1 MASIA
6 TTISCND
13 RMSSALDKIVNSLEK
28 MQSTLNTTN
37 STIEQFC
44 EKQDKVSGT
53 NKTNADSFGSLIK
66 KVTGYASA
74 LFSVQTAFNA
84 LKTGINYASDLAEVQ
99 NVVDVT
105 FANSSEQVN
114 EWSQNTLRAY
124 GLNEVSA
131 KNYVGTMGAM
141 LKSSGLTEDQALSMS
156 EAMTALAGDMASFYN
171 LDIGTSFEKIRSGIS
186 GETEPLKQLG
196 INMSVANLEA
206 YALAQGIETS
216 YSSMTQAEQ
225 AVLRYNYLLDATSD
239 AQGDFSRTQGSWANQ
254 TKLLSENWQEFL
266 GTATEGIMT
275 ALTPAV
281 EGLNNLVTT
290 LSENWSTVCSVLQI
304 AAGVIAVVVAAIAI
318 WKINQAILNGTLA
331 AFNATLWANPITW
344 VVAGFL
350 AFIAIIAIAVSA
362 VNKFGGTSY
371 SVIGTILGV
380 LNAALNV
387 ISTAIGTVYNFAVDI
402 VLSFVDLFNMFAA
415 YANGSA
421 DKIIENLLGLLYN
434 FLDIVV
440 GSILSPIAKAI
451 DTLFGTSLNNKLQSV
466 RDEGRSLVDS
476 WAGVETYTKV
486 DREKY
491 YFQGFGTV
499 KQAFNSGYNTGSSLE
514 DAFSN
519 LGVDDSST
527 YDPTSVYNASGSEW
541 STDVM
546 SGIDDTETGENT
558 SAIASNTSKSADSLK
573 WLRELAEQ
581 EHIDKYT
588 TAEVVVNFTSNA
600 NVTSTQDADS
610 VFSEFSA
617 KLQEAMMKS
626 RAG

>member
-44 EKQDKVSGT
+44 EKQDKVSGA

-239 AQGDFSRTQGSWANQ
+239 AQGDFSRTQDSWANQ

-281 EGLNNLVTT
+281 EGLNNLITNI
-290 LSENWSTVCSVLQI
+290 SENWDGFSTVLGVF
-304 AAGVIAVVVAAIAI
+304 AGAVGVAAA
-318 WKINQAILNGTLA
+318 AILAWNIYQKLLNVDLV

-350 AFIAIIAIAVSA
+350 SFIAIVAIAVKAINGFCGTNYSA
-362 VNKFGGTSY
+362 MGVIVGIFNTAVAVVWNLFSSIFNFLADRVVDAHNMLASLGNFLGNFLRNPLQAAAGLLADFVDTALSILQSLASTIDTIFGSNLASSVSGWRDNVTQWAADKFGTDQNKEYFEKWSSEDFHLNRKSY
-371 SVIGTILGV
+371 SGSWSNGYS
-380 LNAALNV
+380 AGA
-387 ISTAIGTVYNFAVDI
+387 S
-402 VLSFVDLFNMFAA
+402 LS
-415 YANGSA
+415 
-421 DKIIENLLGLLYN
+421 
-434 FLDIVV
+434 
-440 GSILSPIAKAI
+440 
-451 DTLFGTSLNNKLQSV
+451 
-466 RDEGRSLVDS
+466 
-476 WAGVETYTKV
+476 
-486 DREKY
+486 
-491 YFQGFGTV
+491 
-499 KQAFNSGYNTGSSLE
+499 

-519 LGVDDSST
+519 LGTDDST
-527 YDPTSVYNASGSEW
+527 YDPSSVYNAGTW
-541 STDVM
+541 NADTI